1 VPKQPPVD
9 RILESALYV
18 EDVDRAVSFYRRLF
32 GFAERP
38 NLVPRVN
45 IAPGQEVAALRADD
59 EGGRHFAWLRWG
71 LVPSWAKD
79 EKIGYK
85 MINARAE
92 TLAEKP
98 AFREAYKKRRCLIPA
113 DGFFEWQRTDGSKQP
128 YYIRLKN
135 RGLFTFAGLWE
146 EWKNPDGVVVE
157 STTIITTTSNG
168 IIAKLHD
175 RMPLIVPPSRRG
187 TWLNP
192 VADPIHDLNFVQ
204 PFDPFKIVAHPVSR
218 MVNDAKHDA
227 PGCIVTIPD

>member
-1 VPKQPPVD
+1 MCGRFTITKPEAIKVEFNLREEIDYPP
-9 RILESALYV
+9 R
-18 EDVDRAVSFYRRLF
+18 F
-32 GFAERP
+32 
-38 NLVPRVN
+38 N
-45 IAPGQEVAALRADD
+45 IAPSQTIPIIKQDKHGFYRAALV
-59 EGGRHFAWLRWG
+59 RWG
-71 LVPSWAKD
+71 LIPFWAKD